1 MARKIIPCRYT
12 VEVLTDIPETFE
24 DTALQTWLIEQAGT
38 YQLTTLLAHTDD
50 GVIWGK
56 VQDGKLVLSNSAF
69 PEVSPKLRAKTLQQ
83 ARLFSPNS
91 ELLLWRDGDGA
102 CRARVIRDEAGESDK
117 QWCFDEPQ
125 IQWGD
130 HKEDERNGFTL
141 VADGQQGLRHAVPSC
156 DIKDHFDKPEDKYPD
171 RWHPLRL
178 DVRHYLAR
186 EDDGALSIVQSRLT
200 GLRSVSRKE
209 VKNG

>member
-24 DTALQTWLIEQAGT
+24 EATLQAWLLEQADT
-38 YQLTTLLAHTDD
+38 YHLTILLAHADD
-50 GVIWGK
+50 GVIWGE
-56 VQDGKLVLSNSAF
+56 VRGDKLALSGCVF
-69 PEVSPKLRAKTLQQ
+69 PAVSPRLRAKTLQQ
-83 ARLFSPNS
+83 ARLFGPDA

-102 CRARVIRDEAGESDK
+102 WRARVIRDETAVSDD
-117 QWCFDEPQ
+117 QWRFDESQ

-130 HKEDERNGFTL
+130 HQEDEQGGFTL
-141 VADGQQGLRHAVPSC
+141 VADGQQGLRHAVPLPG
-156 DIKDHFDKPEDKYPD
+156 IKAFDKPEDKYPD

-186 EDDGALSIVQSRLT
+186 EDDGALSIVQSRLI

-209 VKNG
+209 V